1 MAIPPM
7 SGASK
12 ATFDLHLQT
21 PPHSAPPRPEEASY
35 EELEV
40 TFNKTIEG
48 HYRHGKTGYKRVGVL
63 FITWAE
69 DDMQCRETEV
79 DALRKLF
86 DEDFNYETD
95 YFLIPKARWQ
105 TALQK
110 RIADLFY
117 EYDSPDC
124 LTIIYYG
131 GHGYVGKESK
141 SLKLAANAFGPEHV
155 GKRKFEMIVSSGC
168 KGEAAKVPAP
178 LMKGSFTKNLHQVLR
193 KLLQE
198 NKTGF
203 ATSQLYRALFHSI
216 SHGVKPWHFD
226 QARRDFGRI
235 WLRPMPAAVTD
246 KPIPE
251 DQSAYLNLTLKL
263 NKKPDSVTI
272 NEVAL
277 HLQYLPHVDR
287 VRYEKLYAPK
297 RQIEDFMHYV
307 RLAAKLRPLIR
318 KLHAKRR
325 LKKLMAQHE
334 HLSQRPLSFIA
345 MYLDQKQASPYD
357 WSSALDG
364 ENPRPTSPLQS
375 PSSGNRRKKSFT
387 WPPVEPQTS
396 SKGTSLSNRFFS
408 LDYRL
413 NLPRTSSIP
422 GIFQPRRVQTM
433 GSFPAGLTD
442 RSSIFGF
449 QTFRDAKLASTNEL
463 SAGEY
468 HNTWVGWQGEA
479 LWDTLMWL
487 VICYTLGCLCYY
499 MEE

>member
-1 MAIPPM
+1 MNDILGCCRLPTCDQLLIVDCC
-7 SGASK
+7 SAS
-12 ATFDLHLQT
+12 
-21 PPHSAPPRPEEASY
+21 
-35 EELEV
+35 
-40 TFNKTIEG
+40 
-48 HYRHGKTGYKRVGVL
+48 
-63 FITWAE
+63 
-69 DDMQCRETEV
+69 
-79 DALRKLF
+79 
-86 DEDFNYETD
+86 
-95 YFLIPKARWQ
+95 
-105 TALQK
+105 
-110 RIADLFY
+110 
-117 EYDSPDC
+117 
-124 LTIIYYG
+124 
-131 GHGYVGKESK
+131 
-141 SLKLAANAFGPEHV
+141 NAFGPEHV

-168 KGEAAKVPAP
+168 EGEAARVPSP
-178 LMKGSFTKNLHQVLR
+178 IKNDSFTRNLHQVLQ

-216 SHGVKPWHFD
+216 GHKVKPWHFD

-235 WLRPMPAAVTD
+235 WLRPMSAAVTD

-263 NKKPDSVTI
+263 NKEPNSVTI

-287 VRYEKLYAPK
+287 VRFEKLYAPK

-307 RLAAKLRPLIR
+307 RLAAKLRPLVR

-334 HLSQRPLSFIA
+334 HVSQRPLSFIA
-345 MYLDQKQASPYD
+345 MYLDQKQVSPYD

-364 ENPRPTSPLQS
+364 DNPRPTSPLQS
-375 PSSGNRRKKSFT
+375 PSSGNRRKKSCT

-396 SKGTSLSNRFFS
+396 RKGTSLSNRFFS

-433 GSFPAGLTD
+433 GSFPAGHTD

-449 QTFRDAKLASTNEL
+449 PRFRDAKLAPTNEL
-463 SAGEY
+463 STGEN
-468 HNTWVGWQGEA
+468 HNTWFGWQGEA

-487 VICYTLGCLCYY
+487 VICYTLGCFCYY
-499 MEE
+499 MKE

>member
-1 MAIPPM
+1 MNDILGCCRLPTCDQLLIFDCC
-7 SGASK
+7 SASK
-12 ATFDLHLQT
+12 
-21 PPHSAPPRPEEASY
+21 
-35 EELEV
+35 
-40 TFNKTIEG
+40 
-48 HYRHGKTGYKRVGVL
+48 
-63 FITWAE
+63 
-69 DDMQCRETEV
+69 
-79 DALRKLF
+79 
-86 DEDFNYETD
+86 
-95 YFLIPKARWQ
+95 
-105 TALQK
+105 
-110 RIADLFY
+110 
-117 EYDSPDC
+117 
-124 LTIIYYG
+124 
-131 GHGYVGKESK
+131 
-141 SLKLAANAFGPEHV
+141 AFGPEHV

-168 KGEAAKVPAP
+168 EGEAAKVPAP
-178 LMKGSFTKNLHQVLR
+178 IQDDSFTKKLHQVLE
-193 KLLQE
+193 KLLRE
-198 NKTGF
+198 SETGF

-216 SHGVKPWHFD
+216 GHKVKPWHFD

-235 WLRPMPAAVTD
+235 WLRPMSAAVTD

-325 LKKLMAQHE
+325 RKKFMAQHD
-334 HLSQRPLSFIA
+334 HVSQRPWSFIE
-345 MYLDQKQASPYD
+345 MYLDQKQVSPYD

-364 ENPRPTSPLQS
+364 DNPRPTSPLRS

-396 SKGTSLSNRFFS
+396 RKGTSLSNRFFS

-413 NLPRTSSIP
+413 DLPRTFSIP
-422 GIFQPRRVQTM
+422 ELFQPRRVQTM

-442 RSSIFGF
+442 RSLIFGSPR
-449 QTFRDAKLASTNEL
+449 FRDAKLASTNEL
-463 SAGEY
+463 STGEN
-468 HNTWVGWQGEA
+468 HNTWFGWQGEA
-479 LWDTLMWL
+479 LWDILMWL
-487 VICYTLGCLCYY
+487 VICYTLGCFCYY